1 MIVLLD
7 TNVLG
12 ILCNPNKKQEM
23 IECQIW
29 FERLLARGVYFA
41 TSELCDYELRRGL
54 MLAQQVGKSA
64 DGLTILERLREL
76 IDFLKVDYQVTLEAS
91 NIWVKSRLTGQPTA
105 DEKNIDIDIIISAH
119 WQILQRMFPGRYVVV
134 STTNVKHLSL
144 FSQAEEWQNISY

>member
-12 ILCNPNKKQEM
+12 VLCNPNKKQNM
-23 IECQIW
+23 IECQTW

-54 MLAQQVGKSA
+54 ILAQKVGKSA
-64 DGLTILERLREL
+64 DGLSILDRLREL
-76 IDFLKVDYQVTLEAS
+76 IDFLKVDHEVSLEAS
-91 NIWVKSRLTGQPTA
+91 KIWAESHLKGQPTA

-119 WQILQRMFPGRYVVV
+119 WRILQTMFPGRYVVV
-134 STTNVKHLSL
+134 STTNIKHLSL
-144 FSQAEEWQNISY
+144 FCDAQEWQNISY